1 MQVVKGDLFKS
12 PYIDCKDTMILHCI
26 SSDYAL
32 GAGFAK
38 ELESRYH
45 VRDYLK
51 MVGKN
56 IYPDV
61 IPVDSILNM
70 VTKDKYWNKPTYETF
85 NQGLILAREYCLQHG
100 IKRLIMPM
108 IGAGLDR
115 LNWNSCYENI
125 KYLVDEFDIDCIV
138 YIL

>member
-1 MQVVKGDLFKS
+1 MQVVKGDLFNSK
-12 PYIDCKDTMILHCI
+12 YINDIGTMILHCI

-38 ELESRYH
+38 EIENRYH
-45 VRDYLK
+45 VRDFLN
-51 MVGKN
+51 MVGKHT
-56 IYPDV
+56 YPDV
-61 IPVDSILNM
+61 IPVDNILNM

-85 NQGLILAREYCLQHG
+85 NNGLILTREYCLQNG

-108 IGAGLDR
+108 IGCGLDR
-115 LNWNSCYENI
+115 LDWSYCYNSI

-138 YIL
+138 YCK